1 MISCD
6 ILVRAFV
13 TKTCR
18 GISFSPNERL
28 TLKKS
33 KSECYH
39 IARRFKF
46 AIKKNLDIL
55 TIITLAIGLSMDS
68 FAVSIICGLEE
79 QKISFKHA
87 VKISFSLAFFQG
99 FLPIVGW
106 YLGTGLKVYIENIDH
121 WIAFALLVFLG
132 GKMIFESFRKDED
145 EKLSN
150 IYSWKHILTLS
161 IATSIDALVIGF
173 TYALVS
179 SSRIFFGAFII
190 GAVTFFFAMLGIRIG
205 KDVAGNF
212 SQKVELTGG
221 IILTLIGIK
230 ILIEHLL
237 AL

>member
-1 MISCD
+1 MIT
-6 ILVRAFV
+6 ILR
-13 TKTCR
+13 
-18 GISFSPNERL
+18 
-28 TLKKS
+28 
-33 KSECYH
+33 
-39 IARRFKF
+39 RRFKF
-46 AIKKNLDIL
+46 ATKKNLDIL

-99 FLPIVGW
+99 LLPIMGW
-106 YLGTGLKVYIENIDH
+106 YLGTGLKVYIESIDH
-121 WIAFALLVFLG
+121 WIAFILLAFLG
-132 GKMIFESFRKDED
+132 GKMIYESFRTDEV

-173 TYALVS
+173 TYALVT
-179 SSRIFFGAFII
+179 SSRIFIGAVII

-212 SQKVELTGG
+212 NQKIELLGG
-221 IILTLIGIK
+221 IILIGIGIK
-230 ILIEHLL
+230 ILVQHLIGG
-237 AL
+237 